1 MDGRLPGTVRDMNDA
16 TVPLPAVSRR
26 QSSPLGAIVLTW
38 VVAAFV
44 TLGVAAETRIGPVIM
59 KFTPKHGI
67 HLGDLATML
76 TCTAVALVV
85 TAWLL
90 SRPRH

>member
-1 MDGRLPGTVRDMNDA
+1 MDATRPGNVVDMNDA
-16 TVPLPAVSRR
+16 TVPLPAATRH
-26 QSSPLGAIVLTW
+26 QSSPLGAIVVTW

-59 KFTPKHGI
+59 TLSPRHGV

-76 TCTAVALVV
+76 VCAAVALVV

-90 SRPRH
+90 ARPRY